1 MIGNNLMPFSK
12 KIAELRKEKDWSQ
25 AELAK
30 KVGVHQRY
38 VSSWETDK
46 SMPHAET
53 LIKLAQV
60 FEVSTDYLLF
70 DNVPREGISKIND
83 FDLYEQFRQTDLLPE
98 DLRKSLKQVISGVVF
113 RYKVD
118 AARSEVEQQQTV
130 AHTRLRKVAGR
141 R

>member
-1 MIGNNLMPFSK
+1 MPFSK
-12 KIAELRKEKDWSQ
+12 KIVELRKEKDWSQ

-38 VSSWETDK
+38 ISSWETDK

-83 FDLYEQFRQTDLLPE
+83 FELYEQYRQTDLLPD
-98 DLRKSLKQVISGVVF
+98 DLRKALKEIIAAVVF

-118 AARSEVEQQQTV
+118 AARNEVSQEQPQNQER
-130 AHTRLRKVAGR
+130 ASQNRLRKVAGKR
-141 R
+141 